1 MPIHLYKPIGLTPL
15 ELIKKYQNDN
25 KLCNSRFSFA
35 GRLDPMAHGEMIIL
49 KDEEMKTQNSYC
61 GLDKEYEFEILFGF
75 STDTYDIL
83 GLVNNFNLEN
93 IITNLDISKYLGE
106 QEQYYPPYS
115 SIVVNKKPLWLWSKE
130 NKLDEITIP
139 KKKINI
145 YELEYIKDNVD
156 IKNNKELLEIIKERI
171 YSLSNENYDKF
182 RVKDIIEKWI
192 NILEK
197 CNNLKPIIKRYR
209 IKCSSGTYVRGLVNR
224 IGKDLGIGACAF
236 EIKRT
241 KILI

>member
-25 KLCNSRFSFA
+25 KLYNSRFSFA
-35 GRLDPMAHGEMIIL
+35 GRLDPIAHGEMIIL

-83 GLVNNFNLEN
+83 GLVNNFNFEN
-93 IITNLDISKYLGE
+93 SIKNLDISKYLGE
-106 QEQYYPPYS
+106 QEQFYPPYS
-115 SIVVNKKPLWLWSKE
+115 SIVINKKPLWLWSKE
-130 NKLDEITIP
+130 NKLDEIIIP

-145 YELEYIKDNVD
+145 YELGYIKDNLELKNYEELLAI
-156 IKNNKELLEIIKERI
+156 IKNRI
-171 YSLSNENYDKF
+171 YSLSKENYDKF
-182 RVKDIIEKWI
+182 RVKDIIEKWR
-192 NILEK
+192 NILKDYNEI
-197 CNNLKPIIKRYR
+197 KPIIKRYR
-209 IKCSSGTYVRGLVNR
+209 IKCSSGTYVRGLVNK
-224 IGKDLGIGACAF
+224 IGEDLGIGACAL